1 MKKEIRTSEFVT
13 PSHPDKV
20 CDQIADSILDE
31 CLKQDKNSRV
41 AVEVMGGH
49 GKLNITGE
57 ITTTAKVNYEK
68 KALKVCKENGY
79 GKVAV
84 EVNISKQ
91 SPEISKGITEGGAG
105 DQGIMIGYA
114 CRENKSFIPQEH
126 YLARDLSRLLYERH
140 KKDGKTQITIYGRKV
155 KIIVASMADVSG
167 ENLKKMIKEWSKQSR
182 FKEFDFANC
191 KIVTNPAGDWSKSGF
206 EADTGLTGRKIV
218 IDSYGPRVPVGG
230 GCFSGKDPTKVDR
243 SGAYMARK
251 IALDYLRNKKA
262 SEVFVKLAYVIG
274 KKEPVMKTVQFDS
287 NREEISG
294 YDLTPEG
301 IVRCLDLKKPIYKEL
316 SRFGHF
322 GRKGLPWEF

>member
-1 MKKEIRTSEFVT
+1 
-13 PSHPDKV
+13 
-20 CDQIADSILDE
+20 
-31 CLKQDKNSRV
+31 
-41 AVEVMGGH
+41 
-49 GKLNITGE
+49 
-57 ITTTAKVNYEK
+57 
-68 KALKVCKENGY
+68 
-79 GKVAV
+79 
-84 EVNISKQ
+84 
-91 SPEISKGITEGGAG
+91 
-105 DQGIMIGYA
+105 
-114 CRENKSFIPQEH
+114 
-126 YLARDLSRLLYERH
+126 
-140 KKDGKTQITIYGRKV
+140 
-155 KIIVASMADVSG
+155 MADVCSCK
-167 ENLKKMIKEWSKQSR
+167 LKKMVRGWSGQSC
-182 FKEFDFANC
+182 FKKLDFAGC
-191 KIVTNPAGDWSKSGF
+191 EIITNPAGDWSKSGF

-274 KKEPVMKTVQFDS
+274 QKEPVMKTVQFDS
-287 NREEISG
+287 NREEITG